1 MFCKQQEQIPKAQK
15 KTDNLT
21 VFFALSGSVCVKAA
35 HRMLIKLTPI
45 SAIPVSTGT
54 VIKVKKFK
62 ANRLF
67 EHKDQQKQGGG
78 QRAKSYMR
86 LLRPTETR
94 RGQKAKSY
102 MRLLRPT
109 ETRRG
114 QKAKF
119 HSLGLLLKVN
129 SVGW

>member
-1 MFCKQQEQIPKAQK
+1 MSISSTFYEQLLHAQIPKAQK

-94 RGQKAKSY
+94 RGQKAK
-102 MRLLRPT
+102 
-109 ETRRG
+109 
-114 QKAKF
+114 F